1 MTLPQDN
8 YHYGPEHGQYTYFFK
23 NTQPEQSPE
32 KLYNSEIQVDLPF
45 NK

>member
-1 MTLPQDN
+1 MTLPQDR

-23 NTQPEQSPE
+23 NTNE
-32 KLYNSEIQVDLPF
+32 KPAEIQVDLPF